1 MSSSSSVPLARQE
14 EKKKEGDVKV
24 KAPVDPP
31 YKIFAIQK
39 HTPSKVY
46 HVFGKKFV
54 FNYPISSLIALSFL
68 FGWLDQNV
76 LAKYGFMCTM
86 QTANLIFLAI
96 NIYPNNNEYYAIETD
111 SRLLVINFIF
121 GSFGGCFLSL
131 GLLEYTQN
139 RTMTFAILMT
149 ILCAMVPYTH
159 MLIHTYIQTY
169 INTYI
174 HTYIHTYI
182 YTCIYTFI
190 YIYMH
195 IYILIYIYAHAYMC
209 SYMHVHAYTFVFYSA
224 LW

>member
-39 HTPSKVY
+39 HAPSKVY

-54 FNYPISSLIALSFL
+54 FNYPISSLVAMSFL

-139 RTMTFAILMT
+139 RTTTFAILMT
-149 ILCAMVPYTH
+149 ILCAMVPYIH

-174 HTYIHTYI
+174 HIYVHIH
-182 YTCIYTFI
+182 FHI
-190 YIYMH
+190 YIYSYIRMLMH
-195 IYILIYIYAHAYMC
+195 TYAHAYIC